1 MIDLVDRHD
10 QHVAGGHRVD
20 RHERH
25 AVLVAPHERA
35 RELALD
41 DLREHRAHARHPTLW
56 PVTHDRPSIDAPGA
70 AATDTEPLSMFDGIW
85 SIPNAF
91 TLVRLLLLPVF
102 LWVLFGLEDRA
113 AAAWMLGA
121 LGATDWVDGYLA
133 RRLGQVS
140 EFGKVFDPT
149 VDRLLFLVATT
160 AIIID
165 GSIPLWFALAVLARE
180 VLVGLMMAIATVV
193 YKMPRIDV
201 TYWGK
206 LATFLLMFAVPGFLM
221 GNSDMPGAGWIR
233 GRRLDPRH
241 PGSDSQ
247 LLDRDR
253 LYSAGAAGG
262 RLRRRFPFDPTQR

>member
-1 MIDLVDRHD
+1 
-10 QHVAGGHRVD
+10 
-20 RHERH
+20 
-25 AVLVAPHERA
+25 
-35 RELALD
+35 
-41 DLREHRAHARHPTLW
+41 
-56 PVTHDRPSIDAPGA
+56 VTDAPRPDTDA
-70 AATDTEPLSMFDGIW
+70 APGVDAAPVSMFDGIW

-102 LWVLFGLEDRA
+102 LWVLFGLDNRA
-113 AAAWMLGA
+113 GAAVMLGA

-165 GSIPLWFALAVLARE
+165 GSIPVWFGLAVLARE
-180 VLVGLMMAIATVV
+180 ILVGLMMAIATLV

-221 GNSDMPGAGWIR
+221 GNSDF
-233 GRRLDPRH
+233 
-241 PGSDSQ
+241 
-247 LLDRDR
+247 
-253 LYSAGAAGG
+253 AGARAFEIAAWVVGIPG
-262 RLRRRFPFDPTQR
+262 LILSYWTAIAYIPQVRAAIASGAASRSVSLTVDT

>member
-1 MIDLVDRHD
+1 
-10 QHVAGGHRVD
+10 
-20 RHERH
+20 
-25 AVLVAPHERA
+25 
-35 RELALD
+35 
-41 DLREHRAHARHPTLW
+41 
-56 PVTHDRPSIDAPGA
+56 
-70 AATDTEPLSMFDGIW
+70 MFDGLW
-85 SIPNAF
+85 TIPNAF

-102 LWVLFGLEDRA
+102 LYVLFGLEDRA

-149 VDRLLFLVATT
+149 VDRLLFVVATV

-165 GSIPLWFALAVLARE
+165 GSIPLWFALAVLIRE

-206 LATFLLMFAVPGFLM
+206 VATFLLMFSVPGFLM
-221 GNSDMPGAGWIR
+221 GNSDMPGADGFQVVAWALGIP
-233 GRRLDPRH
+233 GLILSYWTAIAYSPQVRR
-241 PGSDSQ
+241 
-247 LLDRDR
+247 
-253 LYSAGAAGG
+253 AVAAGSSA
-262 RLRRRFPFDPTQR
+262 RSSSLSADT

>member
-1 MIDLVDRHD
+1 
-10 QHVAGGHRVD
+10 
-20 RHERH
+20 
-25 AVLVAPHERA
+25 
-35 RELALD
+35 
-41 DLREHRAHARHPTLW
+41 
-56 PVTHDRPSIDAPGA
+56 
-70 AATDTEPLSMFDGIW
+70 MFDGIW

-91 TLVRLLLLPVF
+91 TLFRLLLLPVF

-113 AAAWMLGA
+113 AAAWMLGV

-201 TYWGK
+201 TYLGK

-221 GNSDMPGAGWIR
+221 GNSDMPGAAGFEVVAWVLGI
-233 GRRLDPRH
+233 
-241 PGSDSQ
+241 PGLILSYWTAIAYIPQVRQAVAS
-247 LLDRDR
+247 
-253 LYSAGAAGG
+253 GAAS
-262 RLRRRFPFDPTQR
+262 RSTPLNVDT

>member
-1 MIDLVDRHD
+1 
-10 QHVAGGHRVD
+10 
-20 RHERH
+20 
-25 AVLVAPHERA
+25 
-35 RELALD
+35 
-41 DLREHRAHARHPTLW
+41 
-56 PVTHDRPSIDAPGA
+56 
-70 AATDTEPLSMFDGIW
+70 MFDGLW
-85 SIPNAF
+85 TIPNAF

-102 LWVLFGLEDRA
+102 LYVLFGLENRA

-140 EFGKVFDPT
+140 EFGKIFDPT

-180 VLVGLMMAIATVV
+180 ILVGLMMATATVV

-206 LATFLLMFAVPGFLM
+206 LATFLLMFSVPGFLM
-221 GNSDMPGAGWIR
+221 GNSDMPGAAGFEIIAWALGI
-233 GRRLDPRH
+233 
-241 PGSDSQ
+241 PGLILSYWTAIAYIPQVQRAVASGASV
-247 LLDRDR
+247 RSSSV
-253 LYSAGAAGG
+253 SA
-262 RLRRRFPFDPTQR
+262 DT

>member
-1 MIDLVDRHD
+1 
-10 QHVAGGHRVD
+10 
-20 RHERH
+20 
-25 AVLVAPHERA
+25 
-35 RELALD
+35 
-41 DLREHRAHARHPTLW
+41 
-56 PVTHDRPSIDAPGA
+56 
-70 AATDTEPLSMFDGIW
+70 MFDGIW

-91 TLVRLLLLPVF
+91 TLFRLLLLPVF

-113 AAAWMLGA
+113 AAAWMLGV

-201 TYWGK
+201 TYLGK
-206 LATFLLMFAVPGFLM
+206 VATFLLMFAVPGFLM
-221 GNSDMPGAGWIR
+221 GNSDMPGAAGFEVAAWVVGI
-233 GRRLDPRH
+233 
-241 PGSDSQ
+241 PGLILSYWTAIAYIPQVRQAVAS
-247 LLDRDR
+247 
-253 LYSAGAAGG
+253 GAAS
-262 RLRRRFPFDPTQR
+262 RSTALNVDT

>member
-1 MIDLVDRHD
+1 
-10 QHVAGGHRVD
+10 
-20 RHERH
+20 
-25 AVLVAPHERA
+25 
-35 RELALD
+35 
-41 DLREHRAHARHPTLW
+41 
-56 PVTHDRPSIDAPGA
+56 
-70 AATDTEPLSMFDGIW
+70 MFDGIW

-102 LWVLFGLEDRA
+102 LWVLFGLDNRA
-113 AAAWMLGA
+113 GAAVMLGA

-165 GSIPLWFALAVLARE
+165 GSIPVWFGLAVLARE
-180 VLVGLMMAIATVV
+180 ILVGLMMAIATLV

-221 GNSDMPGAGWIR
+221 GNSDFAGAGAFEIAAWVVGI
-233 GRRLDPRH
+233 
-241 PGSDSQ
+241 PGLILSYWTAIAYIPQVRAAIAS
-247 LLDRDR
+247 
-253 LYSAGAAGG
+253 GAAS
-262 RLRRRFPFDPTQR
+262 RSVSLTVDT